1 MAKIVRRSGLIDH
14 SVDCVPGGNVL
25 VGGGERH
32 VGDGEPAGPDGGGGR
47 PALQLPHELEA

>member
-25 VGGGERH
+25 VGGGEGH